1 MSQLQIG
8 NLNDSELEGI
18 VMQEFVIAEAEGFK
32 IKRDCEVFLA
42 RRVAERLRGMAREAA
57 HIGKPENLPK

>member
-1 MSQLQIG
+1 
-8 NLNDSELEGI
+8 
-18 VMQEFVIAEAEGFK
+18 
-32 IKRDCEVFLA
+32 LA